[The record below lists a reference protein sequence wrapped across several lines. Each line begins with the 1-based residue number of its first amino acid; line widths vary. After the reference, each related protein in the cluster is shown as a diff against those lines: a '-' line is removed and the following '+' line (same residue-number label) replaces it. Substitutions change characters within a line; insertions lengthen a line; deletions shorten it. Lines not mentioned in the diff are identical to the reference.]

1 MLVYRKDDRTEEEIQ
16 IWERCRDLDPRSW
29 PARRPAP
36 SSADPCEH
44 EARPDGIRVFFTADT
59 HFGDA
64 HILRQRGARFATIE
78 AHDAALIARWNETVA
93 PEDSVWHVGDFAAHA
108 DRAYCAAAF
117 ERLNGVK
124 RLVRG
129 NHDSKRVLALAWADP
144 PVESARITLPDGAG
158 GLCRLFLAHYAHR
171 AWPGL
176 WRGTRHLYGHTHGTL
191 ADTRRSCDVGVDA
204 WDYRPV
210 ALPAIIAR
218 QEAATLLPEELAR
231 DAARAVSRPDAGSDH
246 PAGLETAGRAAD

>member
-1 MLVYRKDDRTEEEIQ
+1 M
-16 IWERCRDLDPRSW
+16 
-29 PARRPAP
+29 
-36 SSADPCEH
+36 
-44 EARPDGIRVFFTADT
+44 RVFFTADT

-78 AHDAALIARWNETVA
+78 AHDADLIARWNETVA

-108 DRAYCAAAF
+108 DRAYCAAVF

-124 RLVRG
+124 RLIRG

-191 ADTRRSCDVGVDA
+191 PDTRRSCDVGVDA